1 MGTVS
6 PTIMEK
12 SASKEPSSPIAPR
25 VPIMIVPVNAAE
37 NNTVASSSPP
47 ESMNFLPRLAP
58 SPASPVVNTSHIPK
72 SVVEESTERT
82 IKSTQAPVFN
92 TPIPETVI
100 HGSASAEAE
109 VKLEAPVEK
118 FHNNFPVLSETAMS
132 PVNVE
137 AEPVSTSSVTPKVAE
152 VSASNILLDQST
164 ADPEPV
170 VAAVILLSDPNLVT
184 EEKAQTPSSV
194 PEVRDVQKTAP
205 KSSAISPESRA
216 GDTAAVVERKM
227 AETTATPTIPNQFRK
242 KAPVASSVK
251 DLQEFSSNSPTS
263 DNSPSSS
270 RFNSLSKKRTSIIEK
285 FKNIFHRDKEK
296 EKK

>member
-170 VAAVILLSDPNLVT
+170 VAA
-184 EEKAQTPSSV
+184 
-194 PEVRDVQKTAP
+194 
-205 KSSAISPESRA
+205 
-216 GDTAAVVERKM
+216 AVVERKM

-242 KAPVASSVK
+242 KATVASSVK